1 MAADFSRA
9 ALDEVDLRGPWLAR
23 HLGIE
28 VRDRQPPAQ
37 RAPGRLRFVHD
48 QRQIPDV
55 RSEWH

>member
-9 ALDEVDLRGPWLAR
+9 TLDEVDLRGSWHAR

-28 VRDRQPPAQ
+28 VRDRWPLAQ

-55 RSEWH
+55 RSEWD

>member
-28 VRDRQPPAQ
+28 VRDR
-37 RAPGRLRFVHD
+37 
-48 QRQIPDV
+48 
-55 RSEWH
+55 